1 MKKSLLSLLAV
12 FACATVANAETY
24 TINTNSSASTWTG
37 DDNGFSTTVDGWEL
51 KYEKNKSTNNCVE
64 PKSDHIRVYK
74 NAKFSVSAT
83 EAIKDPIVKLVIN
96 CTGNQYCSTPTASAG
111 SVNSEGTT
119 ITWTGN
125 ANSLSFET
133 TAQVRIKNIEITTAS
148 AGEITA
154 PAITP
159 NGGEYVEGDAVDIT
173 ISGST
178 GLDLY
183 YAFSDDFSKATKYT
197 ETFYIKENA
206 TVYAWASD
214 GTNNSKS
221 TSAKFNFSAPRKNVA
236 AFYELKKGNAAMF
249 TGALTVVYQ
258 NGINLI
264 VKDESGAMLVYGKVS
279 QTYNNGDVIAAG
291 VRGSVTIYGKN
302 HQLTPQDDS
311 FAAGIAGEA
320 VEAKAVAVEDL
331 KSCNYLDFV
340 KVSGVSCSLDAGK
353 TKNYTISNGTT
364 TFAVYNQFN
373 LEMPEL
379 DANKKYDIVGFVSS
393 YNGNAQFQPISVV
406 ENSSSAIDEIGV
418 DENAPVEF
426 FNLQGVRVENPEN
439 GIFVRR
445 QGGKVSKVVIR

>member
-1 MKKSLLSLLAV
+1 MLAV

-37 DDNGFSTTVDGWEL
+37 NANSYSTTVDGWNL
-51 KYEKNKSTNNCVE
+51 KYEKNNSTNDCLA
-64 PKSDHIRVYK
+64 PKNDHIRVYK
-74 NAKFSVSAT
+74 NALFSVSAT
-83 EAIKDPIVKLVIN
+83 EAINNPIVKLVIN
-96 CTGNQYCSTPTASAG
+96 CTSSQYCTTPTASVG
-111 SVNSEGTT
+111 SVSSDGTT

-125 ANSLSFET
+125 ANSISFET

-159 NGGEYVEGDAVDIT
+159 NGGEYVEGDAVDIA
-173 ISGST
+173 ISGTT

-197 ETFYIKENA
+197 DTFYIKENA

-214 GTNNSKS
+214 GTSTSKS
-221 TSAKFNFSAPRKNVA
+221 TSAKFNFSAPRKNVS
-236 AFYELKKGNAAMF
+236 AFYELEKGNAAMF
-249 TGALTVVYQ
+249 TGTLTVVYQ

-264 VKDESGAMLVYGKVS
+264 VKDESGAMLIYGKVS
-279 QTYNNGDVIAAG
+279 QTYSNGDIIAAG
-291 VRGSVTIYGKN
+291 ARGVVTIYGKN
-302 HQLTPQDDS
+302 HQLTPQDNS
-311 FAAGIAGEA
+311 FVAGVAGET

-331 KSCNYLDFV
+331 KSCNYLEFV
-340 KVSGVSCSLDAGK
+340 KVSGVNCSLDAGK

-364 TFAVYNQFN
+364 TFAIYNQFN
-373 LEMPEL
+373 IEMPEL
-379 DANKKYDIVGFVSS
+379 DTNKTYDIVGFVSS

-418 DENAPVEF
+418 DENAPVEY
-426 FNLQGVRVENPEN
+426 FNLQGIRVENPEN

-445 QGGKVSKVVIR
+445 QGSNVSKVVIR